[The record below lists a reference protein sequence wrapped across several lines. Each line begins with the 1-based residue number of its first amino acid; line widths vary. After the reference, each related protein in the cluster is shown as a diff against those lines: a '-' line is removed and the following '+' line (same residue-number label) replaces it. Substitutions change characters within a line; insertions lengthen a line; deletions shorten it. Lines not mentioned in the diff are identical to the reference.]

1 MRTGGDFAFMSKDE
15 FILQIQKYKN
25 ELFLLAVSIVDDYHD
40 AEDVVAETMLM
51 AYEKIASLKKEELFR
66 FWLMKILVNNARM
79 LLRKKKRFVFVDE
92 IDSYVSVYEQ
102 DISDVWETV
111 LSLDS
116 ELKTIV
122 ILYYYQGFQVNE
134 IAKILK
140 IPVGTVKSRLSRARK
155 KLRTLSD

>member
-51 AYEKIASLKKEELFR
+51 AYEKIAFLKKEELFR

-116 ELKTIV
+116 ELKTVV

>member
-51 AYEKIASLKKEELFR
+51 AYEKIAFLKKEELFR

>member
-122 ILYYYQGFQVNE
+122 ILYYYQGFHVNE

>member
-1 MRTGGDFAFMSKDE
+1 MLLKHPIYVKYFTHNIMMRTGGDFAFMSKDE
-15 FILQIQKYKN
+15 FISQIQKYKN
-25 ELFLLAVSIVDDYHD
+25 ELF
-40 AEDVVAETMLM
+40 
-51 AYEKIASLKKEELFR
+51 K

-79 LLRKKKRFVFVDE
+79 LLRKNKRFIFVDE
-92 IDSYVSVYEQ
+92 IDPYVSVYEQ
-102 DISDVWETV
+102 DISDVWEMV

-122 ILYYYQGFQVNE
+122 IMYYYQGFHVNE